1 MSCRIANSRYFDW
14 LCLSP
19 STISFRASLAWVPH
33 ANRIE
38 ALHYCNFL
46 WPPYRAGHYIL
57 QLWFVSSFFFF
68 SSPILSGLR
77 LDVCHTF
84 THDVA
89 LVQITQ
95 KKSPSEHHRT
105 MLSGYIFASEAY
117 IDNRKNVFKQQYLIR
132 MSSQYGE
139 LRPTNGWD
147 RLASLGHPCS
157 KFQRVSRLGFVI
169 ALTSIDGGRPNFA
182 RWLAVSWADTRHF
195 SGLLPS
201 NGILPNEVITKHP
214 TTPKRVATLPCEI
227 VGTFLTDSG
236 RWLLLVQRF
245 VSGAGSSLTDQLTHV
260 AVAT

>member
-95 KKSPSEHHRT
+95 KNRHLRT
-105 MLSGYIFASEAY
+105 IARCCRA
-117 IDNRKNVFKQQYLIR
+117 I
-132 MSSQYGE
+132 SSH
-139 LRPTNGWD
+139 LRHISTIGKTFLNSNISSACPHNMVNFGPLTAEIGWRVWGTHAANFNGF
-147 RLASLGHPCS
+147 RVLASLLH
-157 KFQRVSRLGFVI
+157 
-169 ALTSIDGGRPNFA
+169 
-182 RWLAVSWADTRHF
+182 
-195 SGLLPS
+195 
-201 NGILPNEVITKHP
+201 
-214 TTPKRVATLPCEI
+214 
-227 VGTFLTDSG
+227 
-236 RWLLLVQRF
+236 
-245 VSGAGSSLTDQLTHV
+245 
-260 AVAT
+260 